1 MVWERISEIR
11 LRMYDAYALFLSGLP
26 NRDTSV
32 RIHQIKI
39 KIADLKKR
47 LDNS

>member
-1 MVWERISEIR
+1 MVSERISEIR
-11 LRMYDAYALFLSGLP
+11 LRMYEAYALFLSGLP

-32 RIHQIKI
+32 RIHQIKLRI
-39 KIADLKKR
+39 RDLKRR